1 MGVPSRELDIP
12 LGPAVAWAR
21 TQLCARGHD
30 AVRWRPLQ
38 RATTAAVHA
47 AIDADG
53 RAIAVLKCTRAGRG
67 FTLERAALQRAAGL
81 RDGDGRPGC
90 PELLAHEASL
100 RALLMTV
107 VEGDDAIDL
116 DATRREAVWHAAG
129 RLRRRF
135 DAIAIDDDPV
145 PLADA
150 IARRFSLW
158 LGKAR
163 AHLRASIVD
172 AVAARVDPSPLVGC
186 ARRFCHRDFAPR
198 NWRVAPEG
206 TVACVDFGHAR
217 GDHAWVDAVRAC
229 APPHAD
235 PILARAFVRGWGVAV
250 DATVRAQLRQL
261 LLLHGLCTATWG
273 RAHGA
278 AEFIAAGDETLDR
291 VLADDDVLALGS

>member
-1 MGVPSRELDIP
+1 M
-12 LGPAVAWAR
+12 
-21 TQLCARGHD
+21 
-30 AVRWRPLQ
+30 
-38 RATTAAVHA
+38 
-47 AIDADG
+47 
-53 RAIAVLKCTRAGRG
+53 
-67 FTLERAALQRAAGL
+67 
-81 RDGDGRPGC
+81 
-90 PELLAHEASL
+90 

-129 RLRRRF
+129 PAPSL

-150 IARRFSLW
+150 IARRFAR

-163 AHLRASIVD
+163 AHLRGSIVD
-172 AVAARVDPSPLVGC
+172 AVAARVDPSPLGKLR
-186 ARRFCHRDFAPR
+186 AALRHRDFAPR
-198 NWRVAPEG
+198 NSAGR
-206 TVACVDFGHAR
+206 AR
-217 GDHAWVDAVRAC
+217 GRGGLRRLRPCARGPCVGRRGPGLSAAERRSDPGAGVRAGLGC
-229 APPHAD
+229 
-235 PILARAFVRGWGVAV
+235 RGRCHGA
-250 DATVRAQLRQL
+250 RAQLRQ